1 VAAERDDKTRVLFV
15 IGTLSIG
22 GSERQL
28 VELATHLA
36 PRFAPTVCCL
46 NAVGPLRTEL
56 TRAGVPVID
65 LGFGAVPAGLGIARV
80 RAVVRWMLGVVRFA
94 RLLGRLRPD
103 VVHGVLPH
111 AYVVGAVAAWLAGV
125 PVVVA
130 GRRSLANFKRGR
142 PVYRLAEPVVNRWT
156 DLVIANC
163 HAVREDTLASERL
176 DPGKVVVVHNGLE
189 VTRYDAPV
197 DPELRAALQVGP
209 GSVVIVV
216 ANLIAYKGHTFFLKA
231 WAEVCRAWP
240 DAVAL
245 LVGDGPE
252 RAALEALARELG
264 VAERVRF
271 LGSRTD
277 VPALLAISDLLVHPS
292 TEEGF
297 CNAILE
303 AMAAGRPVVA
313 TDVGGNREAVVDG
326 ETGLLVPSRA
336 ARPLAAA
343 IASMLERPD
352 LAKRMGIAARQR
364 VAAEFD
370 RSVMVRRYE
379 DVYDGLLSRQA
390 EARSRVRHRRAR

>member
-1 VAAERDDKTRVLFV
+1 
-15 IGTLSIG
+15 
-22 GSERQL
+22 
-28 VELATHLA
+28 
-36 PRFAPTVCCL
+36 
-46 NAVGPLRTEL
+46 
-56 TRAGVPVID
+56 
-65 LGFGAVPAGLGIARV
+65 
-80 RAVVRWMLGVVRFA
+80 MLGVVRFA

>member
-46 NAVGPLRTEL
+46 SAMGPLGTDL

-65 LGFGAVPAGLGIARV
+65 LGFGEVSSRLGVARV
-80 RAVVRWMLGVVRFA
+80 RAVIRWMFGVVRFT

-111 AYVVGAVAAWLAGV
+111 AYVVGAVAARLAGV

-142 PVYRLAEPVVNRWT
+142 PLYRLAERVVNRWT

-163 HAVREDTLASERL
+163 HAVRNDTLASERL

-209 GSVVIVV
+209 GPVVIVV

-252 RAALEALARELG
+252 RAALEALARDLG

-271 LGSRTD
+271 LGTRTD

-326 ETGLLVPSRA
+326 ETGLLVPSRD
-336 ARPLAAA
+336 ARPLAGA

-364 VAAEFD
+364 VAATFD
-370 RSVMVRRYE
+370 RSMMVRRYE